1 MVVLGIDPGY
11 AIVGYGAIN
20 YENNSFTPISFGSII
35 TKADTD
41 FNRRLEIIYDDLVEV
56 IKRTKPDAM
65 SIERLYFQTN
75 AKTAIMV
82 AEARGVILLAAQK
95 MSLNTLHFK

>member
-41 FNRRLEIIYDDLVEV
+41 FNRRLEIIYDDFEGCG
-56 IKRTKPDAM
+56 
-65 SIERLYFQTN
+65 F
-75 AKTAIMV
+75 
-82 AEARGVILLAAQK
+82 GLAYCEGPGCGSGAG
-95 MSLNTLHFK
+95 SPGDGS